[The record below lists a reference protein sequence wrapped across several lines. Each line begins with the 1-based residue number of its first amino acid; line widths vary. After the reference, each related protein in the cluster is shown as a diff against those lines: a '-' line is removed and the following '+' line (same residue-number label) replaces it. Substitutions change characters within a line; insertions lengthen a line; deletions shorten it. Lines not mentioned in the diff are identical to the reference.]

1 MKLLLC
7 RDDDNVDVLMGR
19 GMWVV
24 VVRAIHDDDDDDI
37 SMMTV
42 MMMMM
47 MIQFQISDRIFR

>member
-24 VVRAIHDDDDDDI
+24 VVRAIHDDDDDGDDD
-37 SMMTV
+37 TV
-42 MMMMM
+42 
-47 MIQFQISDRIFR
+47 SDK